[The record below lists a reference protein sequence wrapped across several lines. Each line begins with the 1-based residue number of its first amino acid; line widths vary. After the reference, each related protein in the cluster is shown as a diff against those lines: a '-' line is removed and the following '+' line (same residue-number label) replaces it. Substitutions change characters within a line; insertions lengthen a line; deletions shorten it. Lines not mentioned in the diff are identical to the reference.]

1 MTSKRIKQ
9 IVTCAVFAAL
19 ICVTTMFVS
28 VPAPLAGNVNLGD
41 AIIIIASFLLGPLF
55 GAIAG
60 GVGAAL
66 ADLLFTAYIMYA
78 PATFFIKAALAVV
91 CYYVFKA
98 MLSLTKNS
106 IVSRIIAV
114 ICAELTMVL
123 GYFIYEIFI
132 LGFPTALADV
142 PFNLIQGAFGA
153 VIGTVITVLLLKN
166 KTISNF
172 VSSLEKDKNDTEK

>member
-9 IVTCAVFAAL
+9 IVTCAIFAAL

-66 ADLLFTAYIMYA
+66 ADLFSAYAIYA

-153 VIGTVITVLLLKN
+153 VIGTVITILLLKN
-166 KTISNF
+166 KTISSF